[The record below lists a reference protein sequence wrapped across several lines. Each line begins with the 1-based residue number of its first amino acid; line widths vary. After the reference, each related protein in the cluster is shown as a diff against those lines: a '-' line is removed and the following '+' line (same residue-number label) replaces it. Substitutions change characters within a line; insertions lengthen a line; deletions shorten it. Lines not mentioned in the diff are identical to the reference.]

1 LIKYIFIKNYKKIYN
16 QFNNSRGLF
25 MSNLNTCSNEKLS
38 FKYSDEWELEE
49 VPLENNP
56 DCIATLSY
64 EDGSLLN
71 VIAFQSE
78 MPSLDDFK
86 EIIEES
92 LLNDNA
98 EIISSE
104 IANVGKR
111 PTIQIHSKISIPV
124 IDFEM
129 FSVVFLE
136 DGFVYIFELRTVSDI
151 VSKFMD
157 IVRTFEIL
165 E

>member
-1 LIKYIFIKNYKKIYN
+1 MFI
-16 QFNNSRGLF
+16 GVF

-49 VPLENNP
+49 IPLDNNP

-78 MPSLDDFK
+78 MPSLDAFK
-86 EIIEES
+86 EFIEES

-98 EIISSE
+98 EIVSSQ

-111 PTIQIHSKISIPV
+111 QSIQIHSRISIPE

-136 DGFVYIFELRTVSDI
+136 NGFVYIFELRTINDI
-151 VSKFMD
+151 VSKFME
-157 IVRTFEIL
+157 IVRTAEIL

>member
-1 LIKYIFIKNYKKIYN
+1 MTDLH
-16 QFNNSRGLF
+16 
-25 MSNLNTCSNEKLS
+25 TCSNEKLS

-49 VPLENNP
+49 TPLDNNP

-78 MPSLDDFK
+78 MPSLGDFK
-86 EIIEES
+86 EVIEES

-98 EIISSE
+98 QIVSSE

-111 PTIQIHSKISIPV
+111 SAIQIHSKISIPE

-136 DGFVYIFELRTVSDI
+136 EGFVYIFELRTINDI
-151 VSKFMD
+151 VSKFME

>member
-1 LIKYIFIKNYKKIYN
+1 
-16 QFNNSRGLF
+16 
-25 MSNLNTCSNEKLS
+25 
-38 FKYSDEWELEE
+38 
-49 VPLENNP
+49 V
-56 DCIATLSY
+56 
-64 EDGSLLN
+64 
-71 VIAFQSE
+71 VAFQSE
-78 MPSLDDFK
+78 MPSLEEFK
-86 EIIEES
+86 EKIEEI
-92 LLNDNA
+92 LLDDGA
-98 EIISSE
+98 QIVSSE

-111 PTIQIHSKISIPV
+111 SAIQIHSKISIPE

-136 DGFVYIFELRTVSDI
+136 DGYVYIFELRTVSDI

>member
-1 LIKYIFIKNYKKIYN
+1 
-16 QFNNSRGLF
+16 
-25 MSNLNTCSNEKLS
+25 MSDLNTCSNEKLS

-49 VPLENNP
+49 TPLDNNP

-78 MPSLDDFK
+78 MPSLGDFK
-86 EIIEES
+86 EVIEES

-98 EIISSE
+98 QIVSSE

-111 PTIQIHSKISIPV
+111 SAIQIHSKISIPE

-136 DGFVYIFELRTVSDI
+136 DGFVYIFELRTINDI
-151 VSKFMD
+151 VSKFME

>member
-1 LIKYIFIKNYKKIYN
+1 
-16 QFNNSRGLF
+16 
-25 MSNLNTCSNEKLS
+25 M
-38 FKYSDEWELEE
+38 
-49 VPLENNP
+49 NNP

-78 MPSLDDFK
+78 MPSLEDFK

-98 EIISSE
+98 QIVSSE

-111 PTIQIHSKISIPV
+111 KSIQTHSRISIPE

-151 VSKFMD
+151 VSKFME
-157 IVRTFEIL
+157 IVRTFEII

>member
-1 LIKYIFIKNYKKIYN
+1 MFI
-16 QFNNSRGLF
+16 GVF

-49 VPLENNP
+49 IPLDNNP

-78 MPSLDDFK
+78 MPSLDAFK

-98 EIISSE
+98 EIVTSQ

-111 PTIQIHSKISIPV
+111 QSIQIHSRISIPE

-136 DGFVYIFELRTVSDI
+136 NGFVYIFELRTINDI
-151 VSKFMD
+151 VSKFME
-157 IVRTFEIL
+157 IVRTAEIL

>member
-1 LIKYIFIKNYKKIYN
+1 
-16 QFNNSRGLF
+16 

-38 FKYSDEWELEE
+38 FKYDDKWELEE
-49 VPLENNP
+49 VPLDNNP

-78 MPSLDDFK
+78 MPSLEDFK

-98 EIISSE
+98 QIISSE

-111 PTIQIHSKISIPV
+111 STIQVHSKISIPE
-124 IDFEM
+124 IDFDM

-136 DGFVYIFELRTVSDI
+136 DSFIYIFELRTVSDI
-151 VSKFMD
+151 VSEFMK
-157 IVRTFEIL
+157 IVKTFEIL

>member
-1 LIKYIFIKNYKKIYN
+1 MSGL
-16 QFNNSRGLF
+16 NN
-25 MSNLNTCSNEKLS
+25 CSNEKLS

-49 VPLENNP
+49 LPLDNNP
-56 DCIATLSY
+56 DCIATLSHA
-64 EDGSLLN
+64 DGSLLN

-78 MPSLDDFK
+78 MPSLEAFK

-98 EIISSE
+98 QIVSSQ

-111 PTIQIHSKISIPV
+111 PTIQIHSRISIPE

-136 DGFVYIFELRTVSDI
+136 DGYVYIFELRTVSGI
-151 VSKFMD
+151 VSKFME
-157 IVRTFEIL
+157 IVRTFEIK

>member
-1 LIKYIFIKNYKKIYN
+1 
-16 QFNNSRGLF
+16 

-38 FKYSDEWELEE
+38 FKYNDKWELEE
-49 VPLENNP
+49 VPLDNNP

-78 MPSLDDFK
+78 MPSLEDFK

-98 EIISSE
+98 QIISSE

-111 PTIQIHSKISIPV
+111 STIQVHSKISIPE
-124 IDFEM
+124 IDFDM

-136 DGFVYIFELRTVSDI
+136 DSFIYIFELRTISDI
-151 VSKFMD
+151 VSEFMK
-157 IVRTFEIL
+157 IVKTFEIL

>member
-1 LIKYIFIKNYKKIYN
+1 M
-16 QFNNSRGLF
+16 QSGLF
-25 MSNLNTCSNEKLS
+25 SKGTSSNSHS
-38 FKYSDEWELEE
+38 
-49 VPLENNP
+49 
-56 DCIATLSY
+56 
-64 EDGSLLN
+64 SLY
-71 VIAFQSE
+71 
-78 MPSLDDFK
+78 
-86 EIIEES
+86 
-92 LLNDNA
+92 LNDNA
-98 EIISSE
+98 QIVSSE

-111 PTIQIHSKISIPV
+111 QSIQTHSKISIPE

-151 VSKFMD
+151 VSKFME

>member
-1 LIKYIFIKNYKKIYN
+1 MRRTNKLVLLIA
-16 QFNNSRGLF
+16 
-25 MSNLNTCSNEKLS
+25 
-38 FKYSDEWELEE
+38 
-49 VPLENNP
+49 V
-56 DCIATLSY
+56 
-64 EDGSLLN
+64 
-71 VIAFQSE
+71 VIALLAILAAASE
-78 MPSLDDFK
+78 LG
-86 EIIEES
+86 

-98 EIISSE
+98 QIVSSE

-111 PTIQIHSKISIPV
+111 KSIQTHSRISIPE

-151 VSKFMD
+151 VSKFME
-157 IVRTFEIL
+157 IVRTFEII

>member
-1 LIKYIFIKNYKKIYN
+1 
-16 QFNNSRGLF
+16 
-25 MSNLNTCSNEKLS
+25 MSNLNRCSNEKLS
-38 FKYSDEWELEE
+38 FKYSDEWVLED
-49 VPLENNP
+49 VPLDNNP

-64 EDGSLLN
+64 GDGSLLN

-78 MPSLDDFK
+78 MPSLEQFK
-86 EIIEES
+86 EVIEES

-104 IANVGKR
+104 IAHVGKR
-111 PTIQIHSKISIPV
+111 SAIQIHSRISIPE

-136 DGFVYIFELRTVSDI
+136 DNYVYIFELRTVSDI
-151 VSKFMD
+151 VSKFME
-157 IVRTFEIL
+157 IVRTFEVL
-165 E
+165 D

>member
-1 LIKYIFIKNYKKIYN
+1 
-16 QFNNSRGLF
+16 
-25 MSNLNTCSNEKLS
+25 MSSLNRCSNEKLS
-38 FKYSDEWELEE
+38 FKYSDEWKLEE
-49 VPLENNP
+49 LPLDNNP

-78 MPSLDDFK
+78 MPSLDEFK

-98 EIISSE
+98 QIISSE
-104 IANVGKR
+104 IANLAKR
-111 PTIQIHSKISIPV
+111 SAIQIHSKISIPE

-136 DGFVYIFELRTVSDI
+136 DDFVYIFELRTVNDI
-151 VSKFMD
+151 VSKFME

>member
-1 LIKYIFIKNYKKIYN
+1 
-16 QFNNSRGLF
+16 

-38 FKYSDEWELEE
+38 FKYSDEWVLEE

-78 MPSLDDFK
+78 MPSLEDFK

-98 EIISSE
+98 QIVSSE

-111 PTIQIHSKISIPV
+111 KSIQTHSRISIPE

-151 VSKFMD
+151 VSKFME
-157 IVRTFEIL
+157 IVRTFEII

>member
-1 LIKYIFIKNYKKIYN
+1 
-16 QFNNSRGLF
+16 

-104 IANVGKR
+104 IANVEKR
-111 PTIQIHSKISIPV
+111 PTIQIHSKISIPE

-151 VSKFMD
+151 VSKFME

>member
-1 LIKYIFIKNYKKIYN
+1 
-16 QFNNSRGLF
+16 
-25 MSNLNTCSNEKLS
+25 MSVLNTCSNEKLS

-49 VPLENNP
+49 VPLDNNP

-78 MPSLDDFK
+78 MPSLADFK

-98 EIISSE
+98 QIVSSE

-111 PTIQIHSKISIPV
+111 QAIQIHSRISIPE

-129 FSVVFLE
+129 FSVIFLE
-136 DGFVYIFELRTVSDI
+136 DGYVYIFKLRTVSDI
-151 VSKFMD
+151 VSKFME
-157 IVRTFEIL
+157 IARTVEIIG
-165 E
+165 

>member
-1 LIKYIFIKNYKKIYN
+1 
-16 QFNNSRGLF
+16 

-49 VPLENNP
+49 VPLDNNP

-78 MPSLDDFK
+78 MPSLDNFK

-98 EIISSE
+98 QIVSSE

-111 PTIQIHSKISIPV
+111 QSIQTHSKISIPE

-151 VSKFMD
+151 VSNFME

>member
-1 LIKYIFIKNYKKIYN
+1 
-16 QFNNSRGLF
+16 

-38 FKYSDEWELEE
+38 FKYNDKWELEE
-49 VPLENNP
+49 VPLDNNP

-78 MPSLDDFK
+78 MPSLEDFK

-98 EIISSE
+98 QIISSE

-111 PTIQIHSKISIPV
+111 STIQVHSKISIPE
-124 IDFEM
+124 IDFDM

-136 DGFVYIFELRTVSDI
+136 DSFIYIFELRTVSDI
-151 VSKFMD
+151 VSEFMK
-157 IVRTFEIL
+157 IVKTFEIL

>member
-1 LIKYIFIKNYKKIYN
+1 
-16 QFNNSRGLF
+16 
-25 MSNLNTCSNEKLS
+25 MSDLNICSNEKLS
-38 FKYSDEWELEE
+38 FKYSDEWELEAI
-49 VPLENNP
+49 PLDNNP

-64 EDGSLLN
+64 LDGSLLN
-71 VIAFQSE
+71 VIAFESQ
-78 MPSLDDFK
+78 MPSLDAFK

-98 EIISSE
+98 QIISSE

-111 PTIQIHSKISIPV
+111 SSIQTHSKISIPE

-136 DGFVYIFELRTVSDI
+136 DGFVYIFELRTVSGI
-151 VSKFMD
+151 VSKFME

>member
-1 LIKYIFIKNYKKIYN
+1 
-16 QFNNSRGLF
+16 
-25 MSNLNTCSNEKLS
+25 MSDLNTCSNEKLS

-49 VPLENNP
+49 VPLDNNP

-64 EDGSLLN
+64 EDGSLMN

-78 MPSLDDFK
+78 MPSLGDFK

-98 EIISSE
+98 QIVSSE

-111 PTIQIHSKISIPV
+111 PSIQIHSRISIPE
-124 IDFEM
+124 IDFTLINRNDAEI
-129 FSVVFLE
+129 SNLK
-136 DGFVYIFELRTVSDI
+136 
-151 VSKFMD
+151 KF
-157 IVRTFEIL
+157 ISYYLKNLI
-165 E
+165 

>member
-1 LIKYIFIKNYKKIYN
+1 
-16 QFNNSRGLF
+16 
-25 MSNLNTCSNEKLS
+25 M
-38 FKYSDEWELEE
+38 EE
-49 VPLENNP
+49 VPLDNNP

-92 LLNDNA
+92 LLDDNA
-98 EIISSE
+98 EIVSSE

-111 PTIQIHSKISIPV
+111 STIQIHSKISIPE

-136 DGFVYIFELRTVSDI
+136 DGFVYIFELRTISDI
-151 VSKFMD
+151 VSKFME
-157 IVRTFEIL
+157 IVRTIEIL

>member
-1 LIKYIFIKNYKKIYN
+1 
-16 QFNNSRGLF
+16 

-49 VPLENNP
+49 IPLDNNP

-64 EDGSLLN
+64 EDGSLMN

-78 MPSLDDFK
+78 MPSLDAFK

-98 EIISSE
+98 EIVSSQ

-111 PTIQIHSKISIPV
+111 QSIQIHSRISIPE

-136 DGFVYIFELRTVSDI
+136 NGFVYIFELRTINDI
-151 VSKFMD
+151 VSKFME
-157 IVRTFEIL
+157 IVRTAEIL

>member
-1 LIKYIFIKNYKKIYN
+1 
-16 QFNNSRGLF
+16 
-25 MSNLNTCSNEKLS
+25 MSNLNTCSNEKFS

-49 VPLENNP
+49 VPLDNNP
-56 DCIATLSY
+56 DCLATLSY
-64 EDGSLLN
+64 IDGSLLN

-78 MPSLDDFK
+78 MPSLGDYK

-98 EIISSE
+98 QIVSSE

-111 PTIQIHSKISIPV
+111 QSIQVHSRISIPE
-124 IDFEM
+124 IDFETL
-129 FSVVFLE
+129 SVVCLE
-136 DGFVYIFELRTVSDI
+136 EGYSYIFELRTVSDI
-151 VSKFMD
+151 VSKFME

>member
-1 LIKYIFIKNYKKIYN
+1 
-16 QFNNSRGLF
+16 
-25 MSNLNTCSNEKLS
+25 MSGLNTCSNEKLS
-38 FKYSDEWELEE
+38 FKYNDEWELEE
-49 VPLENNP
+49 IPLENNP

-64 EDGSLLN
+64 VDGSLLN

-78 MPSLDDFK
+78 MPSLEEFK

-98 EIISSE
+98 QIVSSE

-111 PTIQIHSKISIPV
+111 SAIQIHSKISIPE
-124 IDFEM
+124 IDFEL
-129 FSVVFLE
+129 FSVVFIE
-136 DGFVYIFELRTVSDI
+136 DGFVYIFELRTISDLI
-151 VSKFMD
+151 SKFME

>member
-1 LIKYIFIKNYKKIYN
+1 
-16 QFNNSRGLF
+16 

-38 FKYSDEWELEE
+38 FKYDDKWELEE
-49 VPLENNP
+49 VPLDNNP

-78 MPSLDDFK
+78 MPSLEDFK

-98 EIISSE
+98 QIISSE

-111 PTIQIHSKISIPV
+111 STIQVHSKISIPE
-124 IDFEM
+124 IDFDM

-136 DGFVYIFELRTVSDI
+136 DSFIYIFELRTVSDI
-151 VSKFMD
+151 VSEFMK
-157 IVRTFEIL
+157 IVNTFEIL

>member
-1 LIKYIFIKNYKKIYN
+1 
-16 QFNNSRGLF
+16 

-49 VPLENNP
+49 IPLDNNP

-78 MPSLDDFK
+78 MPSLDAFK
-86 EIIEES
+86 EFIEES

-98 EIISSE
+98 EIVSSQ

-111 PTIQIHSKISIPV
+111 QSIQIHSRISIPE

-136 DGFVYIFELRTVSDI
+136 NGFVYIFELRTINDI
-151 VSKFMD
+151 VSKFME
-157 IVRTFEIL
+157 IVRTAEIL

>member
-1 LIKYIFIKNYKKIYN
+1 MY
-16 QFNNSRGLF
+16 GVF
-25 MSNLNTCSNEKLS
+25 MSNLNTCSNEKIS
-38 FKYSDEWELEE
+38 FKYSDEWELEA
-49 VPLENNP
+49 VPLDNNP

-64 EDGSLLN
+64 IDGSLLN

-78 MPSLDDFK
+78 MPSLADFK

-98 EIISSE
+98 QIVSSD

-111 PTIQIHSKISIPV
+111 STIQTHSRISIPE

-151 VSKFMD
+151 VSKFME

>member
-1 LIKYIFIKNYKKIYN
+1 
-16 QFNNSRGLF
+16 

-38 FKYSDEWELEE
+38 FKYSDEWEFEE

-78 MPSLDDFK
+78 MPTLDDFK

-98 EIISSE
+98 QIVSSE

-111 PTIQIHSKISIPV
+111 KSIQTHSRISIPE

-151 VSKFMD
+151 VSKFME
-157 IVRTFEIL
+157 IVRTFEII

>member
-1 LIKYIFIKNYKKIYN
+1 
-16 QFNNSRGLF
+16 
-25 MSNLNTCSNEKLS
+25 MSDLNICSNEKLS
-38 FKYSDEWELEE
+38 FKYSDEWELEAI
-49 VPLENNP
+49 PLDSNP

-64 EDGSLLN
+64 LDGSLLN
-71 VIAFQSE
+71 VIAFESQ
-78 MPSLDDFK
+78 MPSLDAFK

-98 EIISSE
+98 QIISSE

-111 PTIQIHSKISIPV
+111 SSIQTHSKISIPE

-136 DGFVYIFELRTVSDI
+136 DCFVYIFELRTVSGI
-151 VSKFMD
+151 VSKFME

>member
-1 LIKYIFIKNYKKIYN
+1 
-16 QFNNSRGLF
+16 
-25 MSNLNTCSNEKLS
+25 MSVLNTCSNEKLS

-49 VPLENNP
+49 VPLDNNP

-64 EDGSLLN
+64 EDGSLMN

-78 MPSLDDFK
+78 MPSLGVFK

-98 EIISSE
+98 QIVSSE

-111 PTIQIHSKISIPV
+111 QAIQIHSKISIPD

-136 DGFVYIFELRTVSDI
+136 DGYVYIFELRTVSGI
-151 VSKFMD
+151 VSKFME
-157 IVRTFEIL
+157 IVRTFEIIG
-165 E
+165 

>member
-1 LIKYIFIKNYKKIYN
+1 
-16 QFNNSRGLF
+16 
-25 MSNLNTCSNEKLS
+25 MSDLNTCSNEKLS

-49 VPLENNP
+49 VPLDNNP

-64 EDGSLLN
+64 SDGSLLN

-78 MPSLDDFK
+78 MPSLEDFK
-86 EIIEES
+86 EVIQES

-98 EIISSE
+98 QIVSSE

-111 PTIQIHSKISIPV
+111 STLQIHSRTSIPE

-136 DGFVYIFELRTVSDI
+136 DGYVYIFELRTISDI
-151 VSKFMD
+151 VSKFMK

>member
-1 LIKYIFIKNYKKIYN
+1 
-16 QFNNSRGLF
+16 

-49 VPLENNP
+49 VPLVNNP

-111 PTIQIHSKISIPV
+111 PTIQIHSKISIPE

-151 VSKFMD
+151 VSKFME